1 MYGVKNLVSTT
12 TTTTITITI
21 NIINTTTRKPPHGN
35 RNQTNIV
42 DQVGQVDQVDQVGQ
56 VDQVTRK
63 QAAKRIKV
71 TRSNH
76 MYEENASKRPR

>member
-42 DQVGQVDQVDQVGQ
+42 DQVGHVDQVDQVGQ
-56 VDQVTRK
+56 VDQVPRK
-63 QAAKRIKV
+63 QATKSVNV
-71 TRSNH
+71 TRNT
-76 MYEENASKRPR
+76 YIYVENASKRHW